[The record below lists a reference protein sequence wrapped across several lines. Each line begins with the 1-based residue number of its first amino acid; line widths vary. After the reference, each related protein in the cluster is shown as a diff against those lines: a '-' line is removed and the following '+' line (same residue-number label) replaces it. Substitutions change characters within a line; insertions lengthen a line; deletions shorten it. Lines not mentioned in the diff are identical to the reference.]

1 MKLGLKTKFT
11 FPMIIIFALAF
22 STIFFISKISF
33 KNILMDA
40 MEEKTDVALSVF
52 MQNAAEYEISFEL
65 LKSSMNGN
73 YLRITRSVRAVVEND
88 KFDRSAENFQKLA
101 EDIGIDEIHV
111 TDADGVIRWGNVP
124 DFYGFD
130 FHTSDQTIP
139 FLTALTDPY
148 YELAQEPQPRGA
160 DNVLFQYVGVAGI
173 KRPGIIQIGVTPEE
187 IGVAQRNYDL
197 QIAIKKFKV
206 DNFGGYPFII
216 SRDGII
222 KNYPIDAYIGKN
234 VKEFVWGEQLL
245 NSQEGNGNFIFKD
258 DDGEHLITYK
268 YSGENIYGSLSNV
281 DPYLAPFQSMMSTFL
296 IIFFIGF
303 VIMSLI
309 IYFIVTWVV
318 VKPLSKIK
326 NMLVDLSRGNGD
338 LTRDLDVVSIDLIG
352 ELAESFNGFLHNMK
366 SIVGNIKNATTKTV
380 DVKESLSATAEQ
392 TAAAVVEISANVT
405 GVKNQFTTLDE
416 SIYSTSESVNQI
428 EEVISNLGN
437 QIEDQSSAVEESTAA
452 INEMVAS
459 LVNVAGITR
468 NKKEATDNLVTITK
482 VGGEKLADTTKIVND
497 VNSSISVISEMVDV
511 INGIASQTN
520 LLSMNAA
527 IEAAHAGDAGKGFAV
542 VADEIRKLA
551 ETSAENARGI
561 GNELNEI
568 VSKIVAA
575 ASSSKATGS
584 AFDEILK
591 EVIQVSHALAEID
604 TSTLEL
610 SKGGEQILE
619 AMQLLNNITVE
630 VKDGSSKMSTGTL
643 SIVKSMQLI
652 TRVSS
657 EALGS
662 MDEISSGTE
671 EISLALNELTKLT
684 NTLDSASISLES
696 EVDKFKI
703 DEDKKMEDIPE
714 V

>member
-11 FPMIIIFALAF
+11 FPIMIVLILAF
-22 STIFFISKISF
+22 STLFFVSKSF
-33 KNILMDA
+33 YRNILMDI

-52 MQNAAEYEISFEL
+52 MQNAEEFEVSMEL

-73 YLRITRSVRAVVEND
+73 YLRITRAVRDVVESD
-88 KFDRSAENFQKLA
+88 GFDRSAESFQKLA

-130 FHTSDQTIP
+130 FHTSNQTIP
-139 FLTALTDPY
+139 FLDALTDPY
-148 YELAQEPQPRGA
+148 FELAQEPQPRGV
-160 DNVLFQYVGVAGI
+160 DNALFQYIGIAGK

-187 IGVAQRNYDL
+187 IGIAQRNYDL

-216 SRDGII
+216 SRDGVIE
-222 KNYPIDAYIGKN
+222 NHPIDADIGRN
-234 VKEFVWGEQLL
+234 VKEYVWGEQLL
-245 NSQEGNGNFIFKD
+245 NSKEGKGNFIFED
-258 DDGEHLITYK
+258 ADGEHLITYK
-268 YSGENIYGSLSNV
+268 YSGENIYGSLSHV
-281 DPYLAPFQSMMSTFL
+281 DPYLAPFQSMMKTFL
-296 IIFFIGF
+296 VIFFVGF

-318 VKPLSKIK
+318 VNPLSKVK
-326 NMLVDLSRGNGD
+326 NMLVDISRGNGD

-352 ELAESFNGFLHNMK
+352 QFAESFNDFLHNMR
-366 SIVGNIKNATTKTV
+366 SMIGNIKNATKKTV
-380 DVKESLSATAEQ
+380 ETKDSLSATAEQ
-392 TAAAVVEISANVT
+392 TSAAVAEITANVT

-416 SIYSTSESVNQI
+416 NIYSTSEAIDKI
-428 EEVISNLGN
+428 EKVIANLGK
-437 QIEDQSSAVEESTAA
+437 QVEDQSSAVEESTAA

-468 NKKEATDNLVTITK
+468 NKKEATDKLVTITK
-482 VGGEKLADTTKIVND
+482 VGGEKLSETTKIVND
-497 VNSSISVISEMVDV
+497 VNSSISAISEMVNV
-511 INGIASQTN
+511 INGISSQTN

-551 ETSAENARGI
+551 ETSAENANGI
-561 GNELNEI
+561 GKELTEI
-568 VSKIVAA
+568 VNKIVAA
-575 ASSSKATGS
+575 ASSSKATGL
-584 AFDEILK
+584 AFEEILN
-591 EVIQVSHALAEID
+591 EVIEVSHALAEID
-604 TSTLEL
+604 SSALEL
-610 SKGGEQILE
+610 SKGGEQIME
-619 AMQLLNNITVE
+619 AMQLLGNVTVE
-630 VKDGSSKMSTGTL
+630 VQDGSSKMADGAG
-643 SIVKSMQLI
+643 SIIKSMQLL

-671 EISLALNELTKLT
+671 EISLALNELTNLT
-684 NTLDSASISLES
+684 NTLNDASVSLES

-703 DEDKKMEDIPE
+703 EEDN
-714 V
+714 

>member
-11 FPMIIIFALAF
+11 FPIMIVLILAF
-22 STIFFISKISF
+22 STIFFVSKISYR
-33 KNILMDA
+33 NILMDI

-52 MQNAAEYEISFEL
+52 MQNAEEFEVSLEL

-73 YLRITRSVRAVVEND
+73 YLRITRAVRDIVESD
-88 KFDRSAENFQKLA
+88 GFDRSAESFQKLA

-130 FHTSDQTIP
+130 FHTSNQTIP
-139 FLTALTDPY
+139 FLDALTDPY
-148 YELAQEPQPRGA
+148 FELAQEPQPRGV
-160 DNVLFQYVGVAGI
+160 DNALFQYIGVAGK

-187 IGVAQRNYDL
+187 IGIAQRNYDL

-216 SRDGII
+216 SRDGVI
-222 KNYPIDAYIGKN
+222 KNHPIDADIGKN
-234 VKEFVWGEQLL
+234 VKDFSWGEQLL
-245 NSQEGNGNFIFKD
+245 NSEKGNGNFVFKD
-258 DDGEHLITYK
+258 TKGEHLITYK
-268 YSGENIYGSLSNV
+268 YSGEDIYGSMSNV

-296 IIFFIGF
+296 IIFCVGF

-309 IYFIVTWVV
+309 VYFIVAWVV
-318 VKPLSKIK
+318 VKPLSKVK
-326 NMLVDLSRGNGD
+326 NMLVDISRGNGD

-352 ELAESFNGFLHNMK
+352 QFAESFNDFLHNMK
-366 SIVGNIKNATTKTV
+366 SMVGNIKNATKKTV
-380 DVKESLSATAEQ
+380 DTKESLSTTAEQ
-392 TAAAVVEISANVT
+392 TSAAVAEITANVS

-416 SIYSTSESVNQI
+416 NIYSTSEATDKIQ
-428 EEVISNLGN
+428 EVIANLEK
-437 QIEDQSSAVEESTAA
+437 QVEDQSSAVEESTAA

-468 NKKEATDNLVTITK
+468 NKKEATDKLVNITK
-482 VGGEKLADTTKIVND
+482 VGGEKLSETTKIVND
-497 VNSSISVISEMVDV
+497 VNSSISAISEMVNV
-511 INGIASQTN
+511 INGISSQTN

-551 ETSAENARGI
+551 ETSAENANGI
-561 GNELNEI
+561 GKELTEI
-568 VSKIVAA
+568 VNKIVAA
-575 ASSSKATGS
+575 ASSSKATGL
-584 AFDEILK
+584 AFEEILT
-591 EVIQVSHALAEID
+591 EAIAVSQALAEID
-604 TSTLEL
+604 SSTLEL
-610 SKGGEQILE
+610 SKGGEQIME
-619 AMQLLNNITVE
+619 AMQLLGNVTIE
-630 VKDGSSKMSTGTL
+630 VQEGSSKMAEGTG

-671 EISLALNELTKLT
+671 EISLALNELTNLT
-684 NTLDSASISLES
+684 NTLNDASVSLED
-696 EVDKFKI
+696 EVNKFKI
-703 DEDKKMEDIPE
+703 EDK
-714 V
+714 